1 MHKQYQPSKIK
12 NQGKRKDS
20 KPARPRARRVMTA
33 KLKNELAQQK
43 RGGSSVTEQPRD
55 SSATTEAVDQAE
67 QTTGA
72 AVHESGHQVKRG
84 VSRAVTKAKKEQKKM
99 KVRQSRPQEPATGGD
114 IRSPEIPEQ
123 YATVPLETDAKVSSG
138 SSLPRMS
145 PGSIPRQ
152 ALTPPDRTPA
162 PKVRPEGFQDRAVSP
177 KVRPVNTSSK
187 PVVSKDRTDAAPIF
201 PKTRPTDA
209 PVRQTEPKTRP
220 ISSSAAVKG
229 QTAERTASPSPPSPG
244 DRMLQQVVDHRREL
258 TRHPERPVT
267 TLAGSSQPI
276 QEHYGKS
283 TATSGV
289 PTTPKE
295 NLSPK
300 NQSINPFIKE
310 RPRRS
315 FHLKEKPPGGTF
327 TPRPQGSMGQAV
339 KSAVSSANISVP
351 SGKKYAAKN
360 IMERAKRKVQ
370 KEAQRN
376 IFQKSKQTAKTA
388 AKSSK
393 KAVLATTKAAKALI
407 GALSA
412 FMGGSVLIAALC
424 VIFLVAAVIASPF
437 GILFANEPSPG
448 AVPLNAAVSQINMEL
463 TDKLALLQAGA
474 YDSIDIQ
481 GTGPD
486 WREVAAVFACKTAMG
501 TDGVDVAALTPD
513 RVDRLKAVFWDMCA
527 ISTSVETIDHP
538 ATGGTA
544 AWTENIL
551 HITITAKTADDM
563 RTVYP
568 FNNEQN
574 RALTELLAELDM
586 IGNLLGDLSVSQDDA
601 TELLRRLP
609 KDLSPERRAVVET
622 ACKLVGK
629 VNYFWGGKS
638 RVIGWDSRW
647 GTIQK
652 VGAAGNSTS
661 GTYRPFGLDCSGF
674 VDWVFYNISGGSYV
688 LGHGGGAHAQHIYC
702 TPITWAE
709 AQPGDLVFYP
719 DDTHVGIVGGR
730 DKSGNIQIVHCA
742 SNYNNVVITGKA
754 GFATIGRPQYYI
766 IKNEISRWDANLI
779 ENRGL
784 SVSPLE
790 TSAWDYQTCT
800 ASD

>member
-1 MHKQYQPSKIK
+1 MPKIRECNQSRKIK
-12 NQGKRKDS
+12 NQGKRKNG
-20 KPARPRARRVMTA
+20 KPMQQRARRVMTA
-33 KLKNELAQQK
+33 KLKKELAQQK
-43 RGGSSVTEQPRD
+43 RGGSSVNEQSRD
-55 SSATTEAVDQAE
+55 SSAITEAVDQVE
-67 QTTGA
+67 QTTEA

-84 VSRAVTKAKKEQKKM
+84 VFRAVTKAKKERQKM
-99 KVRQSRPQEPATGGD
+99 GVRQSRPQGSVTGRD
-114 IRSPEIPEQ
+114 IRPPEIPEQ
-123 YATVPLETDAKVSSG
+123 QTPAPPETGTRVSSG

-145 PGSIPRQ
+145 PGNIPRQ
-152 ALTPPDRTPA
+152 APA
-162 PKVRPEGFQDRAVSP
+162 SQ
-177 KVRPVNTSSK
+177 
-187 PVVSKDRTDAAPIF
+187 
-201 PKTRPTDA
+201 
-209 PVRQTEPKTRP
+209 
-220 ISSSAAVKG
+220 
-229 QTAERTASPSPPSPG
+229 PPSPG
-244 DRMLQQVVDHRREL
+244 NRMLQQAVNRRREL
-258 TRHPERPVT
+258 AQHPEWPGT
-267 TLAGSSQPI
+267 TPAGSSQST
-276 QEHYGKS
+276 QGYYSKS
-283 TATSGV
+283 TAIPGA
-289 PTTPKE
+289 PTNPKE

-300 NQSINPFIKE
+300 NQSINPSIKE

-315 FHLKEKPPGGTF
+315 FLLREKPPGGAF
-327 TPRPQGSMGQAV
+327 TPRARPKAGQAIRNATV
-339 KSAVSSANISVP
+339 PTNGKQAAANLITS
-351 SGKKYAAKN
+351 KA
-360 IMERAKRKVQ
+360 RQ
-370 KEAQRN
+370 KIQREAQRS
-376 IFQKSKQTAKTA
+376 IFQRTKQTAKTTTDLSKRA
-388 AKSSK
+388 ALATA
-393 KAVLATTKAAKALI
+393 KAVKTII

-412 FMGGSVLIAALC
+412 LMGGTVLAAALC

-463 TDKLALLQAGA
+463 TDKLVLLQSGA

-527 ISTSVETIDHP
+527 ISTSLETIDHP

-586 IGNLLGDLSVSQDDA
+586 IGNLLGNLSVSQDDA

-609 KDLSPERRAVVET
+609 KDLSSERRAVVET

-688 LGHGGGAHAQHIYC
+688 LGHGGGAHTQHIYC
-702 TPITWAE
+702 IPITWAE

-730 DKSGNIQIVHCA
+730 DESGNIQIVHCA

-754 GFATIGRPQYYI
+754 GFAAIGRPQYY
-766 IKNEISRWDANLI
+766 S
-779 ENRGL
+779 
-784 SVSPLE
+784 S
-790 TSAWDYQTCT
+790 
-800 ASD
+800 